1 MANHCYNHIEIT
13 NVNSVEIEKI
23 KKWIKTYKDF
33 NYLNDWV
40 NSIIDI
46 EHQLTPNHE
55 ENGDP
60 REYGARWFDV
70 CNLNETEDSITISG
84 DSAWSPM
91 TGLCKALS
99 SQFECDIQIDFQESG
114 CDFGGQDYYSCGNK
128 SINFEGSY
136 REYLYWNEGYDV
148 VENEN
153 SWVETVEELEDC
165 VKEWLVI
172 IKEPEDKAKLLNWYQ
187 EKLTEFKTIKSN

>member
-1 MANHCYNHIEIT
+1 MANHCYNYIIITEI
-13 NVNSVEIEKI
+13 NSVKITKI
-23 KKWIKTYKDF
+23 KEWIKTYDDF
-33 NYLNDWV
+33 DYLNDWV

-46 EHQLTPNHE
+46 EHQLTLNYE
-55 ENGDP
+55 ENEDP
-60 REYGARWFDV
+60 RKYGARWFDV
-70 CNLNETEDSITISG
+70 YNLNETEDSITISG

-99 SQFECDIQIDFQESG
+99 SQFECNIQIDYYEGG

-136 REYLYWNEGYDV
+136 REYLYWHEGYDV

-165 VKEWLVI
+165 VKEWLAI
-172 IKEPEDKAKLLNWYQ
+172 IKNPEDKMKLLNWYD
-187 EKLTEFKTIKSN
+187 EKQKEFKTIKSN